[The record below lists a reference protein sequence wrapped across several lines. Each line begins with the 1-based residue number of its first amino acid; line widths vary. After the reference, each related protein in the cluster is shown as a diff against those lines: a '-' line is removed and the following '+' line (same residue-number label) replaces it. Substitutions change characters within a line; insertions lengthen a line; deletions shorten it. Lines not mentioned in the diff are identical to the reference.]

1 MIHDLSNQP
10 IKFLINTHWHPDH
23 TGGNEK
29 FGKSGSLIISH
40 ENVRERFS
48 TEQFIEIEGKKSK
61 NHHLWRLCRLLLS
74 QIQFHFIS
82 TMKQYLFIIF
92 LLLIMK
98 VIL

>member
-48 TEQFIEIEGKKSK
+48 TEQFIEI
-61 NHHLWRLCRLLLS
+61 
-74 QIQFHFIS
+74 
-82 TMKQYLFIIF
+82 
-92 LLLIMK
+92 
-98 VIL
+98 